1 MKLLSRLREI
11 SYFARVLV
19 KRAKYTNRQKNVA
32 SHERRDRQKMVLSLS
47 CRNADCSLFQLREKY
62 EFTHYLSP
70 GNSLSKLGS
79 LRTCFTSPYIRVN
92 LVACL
97 ALRNKLLFS
106 EEKLTTGIRVLIK
119 IHILKI

>member
-1 MKLLSRLREI
+1 MKLLSPLREI

-19 KRAKYTNRQKNVA
+19 KRARYTNRQKKSPPRKTRQAENGPFFVVLQ
-32 SHERRDRQKMVLSLS
+32 RRLIAFPTLRKIRVY
-47 CRNADCSLFQLREKY
+47 SLFIVRE
-62 EFTHYLSP
+62 L
-70 GNSLSKLGS
+70 SLSKLGS

-97 ALRNKLLFS
+97 ALWNKLLFS
-106 EEKLTTGIRVLIK
+106 EEKLTTGIRALIK